1 MAKVIQLDFF
11 EETEI
16 SALKAE
22 ISDLRAA
29 LDRQRKS
36 QFAKIGETKKIVEEL
51 VARMDVIE
59 RHICRN

>member
-11 EETEI
+11 EDTEM

-51 VARMDVIE
+51 VARMDIIE
-59 RHICRN
+59 RHICRS

>member
-11 EETEI
+11 EDTEM

-22 ISDLRAA
+22 IADLRAA

-36 QFAKIGETKKIVEEL
+36 QFAKIGETKKVVDEL
-51 VARMDVIE
+51 VARMEIIE
-59 RHICRN
+59 RHICRG